1 MLFGKSLFQSV
12 VDRLGEEA
20 DEVSEADDKSFRIN
34 GLNTGFVPPTPDASC
49 IEPSA
54 PRPDA
59 KTDQRLDAYLFLM
72 GEAGEME
79 EPKAPEPPPPP
90 AWLDRLSPEDVAVD
104 LGLHPSDDRERLQER
119 RRAFARDNHPDR
131 VNADYRDAATQRMK
145 LANRLVDEA
154 LHRHDLGIGR

>member
-20 DEVSEADDKSFRIN
+20 EEVSEVDDKAFRIS
-34 GLNTGFVPPTPDASC
+34 GLTTGFVPAPPEVGHID
-49 IEPSA
+49 PSA
-54 PRPDA
+54 PRHDP
-59 KTDQRLDAYLFLM
+59 KMDQRLDAYLFLM
-72 GEAGEME
+72 GEEGEAE
-79 EPKAPEPPPPP
+79 EPKSPEPAPPP

-131 VNADYRDAATQRMK
+131 VDADYRDAATQRMK
-145 LANRLVDEA
+145 LANQLVDEA
-154 LHRHDLGIGR
+154 LRRHDVGIGR